1 MGGRHLLV
9 GLAVVEKQLD
19 TWDLCGLVAQ
29 LEAATLPD
37 PPIRVVEGTTVQ
49 ASALSPVGG

>member
-9 GLAVVEKQLD
+9 GLVVMEKQLD

-29 LEAATLPD
+29 PEAATLPD
-37 PPIRVVEGTTVQ
+37 LPIRVVEGTTVQ